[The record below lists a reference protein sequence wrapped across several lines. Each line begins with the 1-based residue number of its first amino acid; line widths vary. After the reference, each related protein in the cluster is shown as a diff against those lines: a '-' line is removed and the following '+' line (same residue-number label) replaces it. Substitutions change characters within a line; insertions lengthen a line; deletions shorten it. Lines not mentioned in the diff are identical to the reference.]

1 MKRYRLFDD
10 IWVKPTEEFSEFI
23 NHVESGESIQ
33 IDVMSYGGDVFS
45 GLAIAE
51 MLLEARK
58 RAIHST
64 VVIYGIAASA
74 AAIMAIASDHVVM
87 TEIGS
92 LMIHGVYHQ
101 TWDGKII
108 TKGDDIDR
116 ANAVCLSLIQRRCPS
131 YTMDMLL
138 AKDNWYSAA
147 EAKELG
153 LIDEI
158 RPLDDF
164 AKDTELKNMFSG
176 LLNMA
181 THAHNPNGGNKMSK
195 TAKNDLDEKD
205 VETQIEEQEKKVEE
219 LENDEGDVPA
229 DESDLKTLIVDGF
242 SAILDRLAAI
252 EAMLAPKE
260 VENDC
265 DGEGEKKDDDIMAA
279 KIRAMYDRIGKVSKP
294 CARPVREEKTNK
306 EAEVKAAAERV
317 KTVFPNI
324 AKYYDEN

>member
-1 MKRYRLFDD
+1 MN
-10 IWVKPTEEFSEFI
+10 
-23 NHVESGESIQ
+23 NHSSCAASVLQQ
-33 IDVMSYGGDVFS
+33 IP
-45 GLAIAE
+45 
-51 MLLEARK
+51 EARK
-58 RAIHST
+58 RGIRST

-138 AKDNWYSAA
+138 AKDNWYSAD

-153 LIDEI
+153 LIDEV
-158 RPLDDF
+158 RSLDDF
-164 AKDTELKNMFSG
+164 AKDMELKNMFSG

-181 THAHNPNGGNKMSK
+181 THAHNPNGGNKMK
-195 TAKNDLDEKD
+195 IAKNDLDEKNI
-205 VETQIEEQEKKVEE
+205 ETQIEEQEKKVEE

-260 VENDC
+260 VEADC
-265 DGEGEKKDDDIMAA
+265 DGDDEKKDDDIMAA
-279 KIRAMYDRIGKVSKP
+279 KIRAMYDRIGKVIKP
-294 CARPVREEKTNK
+294 CVRPVREEKTDK
-306 EAEVKAAAERV
+306 EAKVKAAAERV

-324 AKYYDEN
+324 AKYYAEN

>member
-1 MKRYRLFDD
+1 MKRFRLFDD
-10 IWVKPTEEFSEFI
+10 IWVKPTEEFSDFI

-74 AAIMAIASDHVVM
+74 AAIMALAADHVVM
-87 TEIGS
+87 PEIGS
-92 LMIHGVYHQ
+92 LMLHGVYHE

-108 TKGDDIDR
+108 KKGDDIDR
-116 ANAVCLSLIQRRCPS
+116 ANAVCLSIIQRRCPS
-131 YTMDMLL
+131 YTMETLL
-138 AKDNWYSAA
+138 DKDNWYTAT

-181 THAHNPNGGNKMSK
+181 THASKPNGGNKMSK
-195 TAKNDLDEKD
+195 KLKNDLDEKD
-205 VETQIEEQEKKVEE
+205 IDTQVEEQEKKVEK
-219 LENDEGDVPA
+219 LENDEGEAPA
-229 DESDLKTLIVDGF
+229 DESDIKTLIVDGF
-242 SAILDRLAAI
+242 NAILDRLTAI
-252 EAMLAPKE
+252 EAALAPKD
-260 VENDC
+260 VEA
-265 DGEGEKKDDDIMAA
+265 EGDDEEEKKDDIMAA
-279 KIRAMYDRIGKVSKP
+279 KIRTMYEKIGKVSHP
-294 CARPVREEKTNK
+294 CTRPVREEKTDK
-306 EAEVKAAAERV
+306 QSEVKAAADRV

-324 AKYYDEN
+324 AKYYGEN

>member
-1 MKRYRLFDD
+1 MKRFRLFDD
-10 IWVKPTEEFSEFI
+10 IWVKPTEDFSEFI
-23 NHVESGESIQ
+23 NHVEAGESIQ

-74 AAIMAIASDHVVM
+74 AAIMALAADHVVM

-92 LMIHGVYHQ
+92 LMLHGVYQ
-101 TWDGKII
+101 ETWDGKII
-108 TKGDDIDR
+108 KKGDDIDR
-116 ANAVCLSLIQRRCPS
+116 ANAVCLSIIQRRCPS

-153 LIDEI
+153 LIDEV

-164 AKDTELKNMFSG
+164 AKDMDLKNMLSR

-181 THAHNPNGGNKMSK
+181 THASKPNGGNKMSK
-195 TAKNDLDEKD
+195 SAKNDLDEKD
-205 VETQIEEQEKKVEE
+205 VETQIEQEKKVEE
-219 LENDEGDVPA
+219 LENDEGDAPA

-242 SAILDRLAAI
+242 NAILDRLAAI
-252 EAMLAPKE
+252 EAMLAPKD
-260 VENDC
+260 VEA
-265 DGEGEKKDDDIMAA
+265 DGNGEDEKKDDDIMAA
-279 KIRAMYDRIGKVSKP
+279 KIRAMYERIGKVSKP
-294 CARPVREEKTNK
+294 CARPVREEKTDK

-324 AKYYDEN
+324 AKYYAEN

>member
-1 MKRYRLFDD
+1 MN
-10 IWVKPTEEFSEFI
+10 
-23 NHVESGESIQ
+23 NHSSCAASVLQQ
-33 IDVMSYGGDVFS
+33 IP
-45 GLAIAE
+45 
-51 MLLEARK
+51 EARK
-58 RAIHST
+58 RGIHST

-138 AKDNWYSAA
+138 AKDNWYSAD

-153 LIDEI
+153 LIDEV

-181 THAHNPNGGNKMSK
+181 THAHNPNGGNKMK
-195 TAKNDLDEKD
+195 IAKNDLDEKD
-205 VETQIEEQEKKVEE
+205 VETQIDEQKKKVEE
-219 LENDEGDVPA
+219 LENDEGDVPV

-260 VENDC
+260 VEADC
-265 DGEGEKKDDDIMAA
+265 DGDDEKKDDDIMAA
-279 KIRAMYDRIGKVSKP
+279 KIRAMYDRIGKVIKP
-294 CARPVREEKTNK
+294 CVRPVREEKTDK
-306 EAEVKAAAERV
+306 EAKVKAAAERV

-324 AKYYDEN
+324 AKYYAEN

>member
-10 IWVKPTEEFSEFI
+10 IWVQPTEDFAEFI

-51 MLLEARK
+51 MLIEARK

-74 AAIMAIASDHVVM
+74 AAIMALAADHVVM

-92 LMIHGVYHQ
+92 LMLHGVYHQ

-116 ANAVCLSLIQRRCPS
+116 ANAVCLSIIKRRCPS
-131 YTMDMLL
+131 YTMEMLL
-138 AKDNWYSAA
+138 DKDNWYSAT
-147 EAKELG
+147 EAKDLG
-153 LIDEI
+153 LIDEV

-164 AKDTELKNMFSG
+164 VKDTDLKNMLSR

-181 THAHNPNGGNKMSK
+181 THAHNPGGDKMSQI
-195 TAKNDLDEKD
+195 AKNDLDEKD

-219 LENDEGDVPA
+219 LENDEGDASDDA
-229 DESDLKTLIVDGF
+229 DIKALIVDGF
-242 SAILDRLAAI
+242 NAILDRLAAI

-260 VENDC
+260 VENDG
-265 DGEGEKKDDDIMAA
+265 DGEDEKKDDDIMAA
-279 KIRAMYDRIGKVSKP
+279 KMRALYDKIGKVSKP
-294 CARPVREEKTNK
+294 CARPVRNEKTDK

-324 AKYYDEN
+324 AKYYEEN

>member
-1 MKRYRLFDD
+1 MKRFRLFDD
-10 IWVKPTEEFSEFI
+10 IWVKPTEDFSEFI
-23 NHVESGESIQ
+23 NHVEAGESIQ

-74 AAIMAIASDHVVM
+74 AAIMALAADHVVM
-87 TEIGS
+87 TDIGS
-92 LMIHGVYHQ
+92 LMLHGVYQ
-101 TWDGKII
+101 ETWDGKII
-108 TKGDDIDR
+108 KKGDDIDR
-116 ANAVCLSLIQRRCPS
+116 ANAVCLSIIQRRCPS

-164 AKDTELKNMFSG
+164 AKDMDLKNMLSR

-181 THAHNPNGGNKMSK
+181 THASKPNGGNKMSK

-205 VETQIEEQEKKVEE
+205 VETQIEEQEKKE
-219 LENDEGDVPA
+219 LENDEGDAPA

-242 SAILDRLAAI
+242 NAILDRLAAI
-252 EAMLAPKE
+252 EAMLAPKD
-260 VENDC
+260 VEA
-265 DGEGEKKDDDIMAA
+265 DGNGEDEKKDDDIMAA
-279 KIRAMYDRIGKVSKP
+279 KIRAMYERIGKVSKP
-294 CARPVREEKTNK
+294 CARPVREEKTDK

-324 AKYYDEN
+324 AKYYAEN

>member
-1 MKRYRLFDD
+1 MN
-10 IWVKPTEEFSEFI
+10 
-23 NHVESGESIQ
+23 NHSSCAASVLQ
-33 IDVMSYGGDVFS
+33 QMP
-45 GLAIAE
+45 
-51 MLLEARK
+51 EARK
-58 RAIHST
+58 RGIRST
-64 VVIYGIAASA
+64 VVIYGITASA
-74 AAIMAIASDHVVM
+74 AAIMALAADRVVM
-87 TEIGS
+87 TEICS
-92 LMIHGVYHQ
+92 MMLHGVYHM

-181 THAHNPNGGNKMSK
+181 THASKPNGGNKMSK

-205 VETQIEEQEKKVEE
+205 VETQIEEQKKKVEE
-219 LENDEGDVPA
+219 LENDEGDAPA
-229 DESDLKTLIVDGF
+229 DESDPGQLIYKGSILTISKDSEIIVFLAVMDTRCPTRNCLSDSRTGLLKNTMSSCSESDVVRYKSITKLSTRLVLLVSKKVTFLIVP
-242 SAILDRLAAI
+242 STLKK
-252 EAMLAPKE
+252 ESCML
-260 VENDC
+260 
-265 DGEGEKKDDDIMAA
+265 
-279 KIRAMYDRIGKVSKP
+279 SS
-294 CARPVREEKTNK
+294 
-306 EAEVKAAAERV
+306 
-317 KTVFPNI
+317 
-324 AKYYDEN
+324 

>member
-1 MKRYRLFDD
+1 MKRFRLFDD
-10 IWVKPTEEFSEFI
+10 IWVKPTEDFSEFI
-23 NHVESGESIQ
+23 NHVEAGESIQ

-58 RAIHST
+58 RAIHSS

-74 AAIMAIASDHVVM
+74 AAIMALAADHVVM

-92 LMIHGVYHQ
+92 LMLHGVYQ
-101 TWDGKII
+101 ETWDGKII
-108 TKGDDIDR
+108 KKGDDIDR
-116 ANAVCLSLIQRRCPS
+116 ANAVCLSIIQRRCPS

-153 LIDEI
+153 LIDEV

-164 AKDTELKNMFSG
+164 AKDMDLKNMLSR

-181 THAHNPNGGNKMSK
+181 THASKPNGGNKMSK
-195 TAKNDLDEKD
+195 SAKNDLDEKD
-205 VETQIEEQEKKVEE
+205 VETQIEEQEKKE
-219 LENDEGDVPA
+219 LENDEGDATA

-242 SAILDRLAAI
+242 NAILDRLAAI
-252 EAMLAPKE
+252 EAMLAPKD
-260 VENDC
+260 VEANGN
-265 DGEGEKKDDDIMAA
+265 GEDEKKDDDIMAA
-279 KIRAMYDRIGKVSKP
+279 KIRAMYERIGKVSKP
-294 CARPVREEKTNK
+294 CARPVREEKTDK

-324 AKYYDEN
+324 AKYYAEN

>member
-1 MKRYRLFDD
+1 MKRYRFFDD
-10 IWVKPTEEFSEFI
+10 IWVQPTENFSEFI

-58 RAIHST
+58 RAISST

-74 AAIMAIASDHVVM
+74 AAIMALAADHVVM

-92 LMIHGVYHQ
+92 LMLHGVYHQ
-101 TWDGKII
+101 TRDGKII
-108 TKGDDIDR
+108 TKGEDIDR

-153 LIDEI
+153 LIDEV

-164 AKDTELKNMFSG
+164 AKDSGLKNMFSK

-181 THAHNPNGGNKMSK
+181 THAYIPNGGNKMSQI
-195 TAKNDLDEKD
+195 AKNDLDEKE
-205 VETQIEEQEKKVEE
+205 VETQIEEQEKEVEE
-219 LENDEGDVPA
+219 LENDEGGA
-229 DESDLKTLIVDGF
+229 SEEADLKSLIVDGF
-242 SAILDRLAAI
+242 SAILDRLSAI
-252 EAMLAPKE
+252 EALLAPAA
-260 VENDC
+260 VEA
-265 DGEGEKKDDDIMAA
+265 DGDSEDEKKDDDIMAA

-294 CARPVREEKTNK
+294 CARPVREEKTDK
-306 EAEVKAAAERV
+306 EAEVKAACERV

-324 AKYYDEN
+324 AKYYEG